1 MEWWRPT
8 GAAEQL
14 SYTGRESQT
23 ANRTTEKVL
32 FVAMANLCAARQRTS
47 RSPAARPHGRV
58 AGFLSMF
65 AAKQT
70 RSISAAGDSLT
81 LVGSRGPRRI
91 LHGQPLV
98 RGDEE
103 IRLGN

>member
-58 AGFLSMF
+58 
-65 AAKQT
+65 
-70 RSISAAGDSLT
+70 
-81 LVGSRGPRRI
+81 
-91 LHGQPLV
+91 
-98 RGDEE
+98 
-103 IRLGN
+103 